1 MRGESVH
8 GHRKSQQMTGHQEDQ
23 KQHLTTKEQLS
34 TKATHEYLACI
45 CHARNMRESPF
56 ELSDHVA
63 GIRGYQTQR
72 YQNDN
77 GGSET

>member
-1 MRGESVH
+1 MWGQGVH
-8 GHRKSQQMTGHQEDQ
+8 GHSESQQMAGHQEDQ
-23 KQHLTTKEQLS
+23 KQHLATEEQLS
-34 TKATHEYLACI
+34 TKATHEHLACI

-56 ELSDHVA
+56 ELSDNIA
-63 GIRGYQTQR
+63 GIRGYQTKT